1 MRLLIDTHILLWLIR
16 EPKRIS
22 SAAKAALLDDANQV
36 YVSAASAWEI
46 AIKVHAGK
54 LSVDRGLLTDFDA
67 TVKAQGMVQLTVTSE
82 HGIKAGLLNSPHK
95 DPFDRMLAGQALLEH
110 LTMVTA
116 DRAFTSMGVKIIW

>member
-22 SAAKAALLDDANQV
+22 NAAKAALLDDANQV

-67 TVKAQGMVQLTVTSE
+67 TVKAQAWS
-82 HGIKAGLLNSPHK
+82 S
-95 DPFDRMLAGQALLEH
+95 
-110 LTMVTA
+110 
-116 DRAFTSMGVKIIW
+116 